1 MTGISTAG
9 KYSAATFEYAG
20 RLSLSYVKR
29 SGYAAKRGGCAVI
42 AGVKKITTP
51 VINTVA
57 KPFVYFKDK
66 RAKSFQ
72 EKELKAI
79 DRHAWEHD
87 KLVQET
93 TFKDSIVSETTL
105 HNEKIRALEEKI
117 SHIEQQ
123 LEALEKNGLRVFSA
137 GNTVEKQ
144 NIVKQQKRLTEQKSA
159 FLQALVNENKALRDS

>member
-1 MTGISTAG
+1 MATMTTAG

-29 SGYAAKRGGCAVI
+29 SGYAVKRGGCAVI
-42 AGVKKITTP
+42 SGVKKITTP
-51 VINTVA
+51 LTNTVS

-93 TFKDSIVSETTL
+93 TFKDSIVSETSL
-105 HNEKIRALEEKI
+105 HDEKIIALE
-117 SHIEQQ
+117 
-123 LEALEKNGLRVFSA
+123 V
-137 GNTVEKQ
+137 
-144 NIVKQQKRLTEQKSA
+144 
-159 FLQALVNENKALRDS
+159 